1 MSDGDNPPI
10 IPGLTAE
17 IVSAYLSHHSLATTD
32 VGRLVSVVGLELSG
46 LGHVPEPSAGPQP
59 AVPVP
64 ESVRRDRLV
73 CLVCGQP
80 FKSLRR
86 HLRTSHE
93 LTPEA
98 YRERFGLVRD
108 YPMVAAASSEERAA
122 IARRTGLGLR
132 RWPVPEAVVVPE
144 VAAEAEP
151 TGSPRRPQQSEPA
164 AAAEAAPQPVAK
176 PVRGR
181 RVARKVEATAAIDPA
196 RQPQPEAEPKPR
208 RPRRPKR

>member
-32 VGRLVSVVGLELSG
+32 VGRLVSVVVLELSG
-46 LGHVPEPSAGPQP
+46 LGHVPEPSPRPQP

-64 ESVRRDRLV
+64 DSVHRDHLV
-73 CLVCGQP
+73 CLVCGKP

-98 YRERFGLVRD
+98 YRDRFGLVRD
-108 YPMVAAASSEERAA
+108 YPMVAAASSKERAA

-132 RWPVPEAVVVPE
+132 RRPVPETVVVPA

-151 TGSPRRPQQSEPA
+151 TGDPRRPQQSETA
-164 AAAEAAPQPVAK
+164 AATESVPQPLAK

-181 RVARKVEATAAIDPA
+181 RVARKVEATAGMDPA
-196 RQPQPEAEPKPR
+196 RQPQPEPEPKPR